1 VVDGTTLLLRAWFAG
16 APALDVSRNFLRRT
30 EADKRAVV
38 FDAGMVTFRTHLDPR
53 YKANRPHPP
62 PELIEL
68 YNLFEEECEQL
79 GWASFKKPGFE
90 ADDLAAT
97 LVRMAGEQGV
107 DATVVATDKDMFQ
120 LVRDQSPQVT
130 VWDRAAKRV
139 FDEGAVIEKMG
150 VRPDQIRDLLALMGD
165 SSDGVVGVAGI
176 GRKTAVAL
184 LKCFG
189 DLEGVYEDLRRVEQL
204 EIRGAASV
212 ARKLE
217 AGLGEAFLARELVTL
232 NDVVD
237 LGERAWSRC

>member
-1 VVDGTTLLLRAWFAG
+1 MVDGTALLLRAWFAG

-30 EADKRAVV
+30 EAEKRAVV

-68 YNLFEEECEQL
+68 YNRFEEECEQL

-120 LVRDQSPQVT
+120 LVRDESPQVT

-150 VRPDQIRDLLALMGD
+150 VRPDQVRDLLALMGD

-184 LKCFG
+184 LTCFG

-232 NDVVD
+232 NDAVD